1 MVGVEPVFLK
11 SGQAAYSGVF
21 FGGVRTGLMRS
32 HTGKRAAVLFVH
44 KQLCLGRRK
53 VKLPGVRTSEHLEL
67 CTRRGHEKDNT
78 EAKSLFVYKLLPLVF
93 LRQMHTACT
102 Q

>member
-21 FGGVRTGLMRS
+21 VRGVLTGLMRS

-44 KQLCLGRRK
+44 KKLCTGRWK
-53 VKLPGVRTSEHLEL
+53 VKLPGVRKSEHLEP

-78 EAKSLFVYKLLPLVF
+78 EAKSLFVYKLLLLVF
-93 LRQMHTACT
+93 HRHMHTACT
-102 Q
+102 H